1 MLEIK
6 VNYKKL
12 DDDIK
17 HKYRI
22 PKKEICLRLEISYTG
37 LNKKIKKCNFNVA
50 EMTILLDLFDISF
63 ETFTSLYID
72 DYDYE
77 KHYCSTCKNKN
88 QCDQCNNCYIWD
100 YDVGPIYRNYKQK
113 NLLED

>member
-22 PKKEICLRLEISYTG
+22 PKKEICKNLEISYTG
-37 LNKKIKKCNFNVA
+37 LSKKIKKCNFNVA
-50 EMTILLDLFDISF
+50 EMTILLDILSISF
-63 ETFTSLYID
+63 DDFVKLY
-72 DYDYE
+72 
-77 KHYCSTCKNKN
+77 
-88 QCDQCNNCYIWD
+88 
-100 YDVGPIYRNYKQK
+100 
-113 NLLED
+113 LED